1 MVERGVRVSHPT
13 LNKWVERHARLVAN
27 DARRCKQP
35 TDRPWRM
42 DETYILV
49 RGAWVYLYRA
59 VDKFGKTLDFMLSK
73 RRNKPA
79 AIKFLAR
86 AMEANGL
93 LRKIVI
99 NKSAANTEGI
109 REIKR
114 MLKRF
119 GCPVPIELVRIKY
132 LNNLVEQDHCFIKRR
147 VRPMLGFKSFASAAS
162 TIAGIE
168 IVNMIRK
175 GQFRPELRP
184 FQQFC
189 QLAA

>member
-1 MVERGVRVSHPT
+1 MPAWLLKMHAGKSSRLIGPGGWTRPTSAFVELGFISTV
-13 LNKWVERHARLVAN
+13 
-27 DARRCKQP
+27 
-35 TDRPWRM
+35 PW
-42 DETYILV
+42 
-49 RGAWVYLYRA
+49 
-59 VDKFGKTLDFMLSK
+59 KFGKTLDFMLSK
-73 RRNKPA
+73 RCNKPA

-93 LRKIVI
+93 PRKIVMD
-99 NKSAANTEGI
+99 KSAANTEGI

-119 GCPVPIELVRIKY
+119 GCPVPIEMVRIKY
-132 LNNLVEQDHCFIKRR
+132 LNNLVEQDHRFIKRR

-175 GQFRPELRP
+175 GQFKPELRP
-184 FQQFC
+184 F
-189 QLAA
+189 